1 MLSLS
6 KIWTLPS
13 RGQCWVYFTGSDIVP
28 LLLLAAAM
36 RCFAPAEDVYI
47 SQMQDT
53 DTFHWMQSLNS
64 WHKVRLFM
72 CFQSVTNE
80 SSSICQKNLGRGK
93 GGAHRWTTAVP
104 WVYWLCQNVTSFL
117 HGNSCLF
124 ARKILRALTTWS
136 WQLLRCADVNSAL

>member
-13 RGQCWVYFTGSDIVP
+13 RGQCWVYFTGSDVVP
-28 LLLLAAAM
+28 LLLLAGQWGALHQQRMFTFLKCRTQTPFTGCSPWTADIRFVFSCVFRAWLM
-36 RCFAPAEDVYI
+36 KAPQYV
-47 SQMQDT
+47 
-53 DTFHWMQSLNS
+53 
-64 WHKVRLFM
+64 K
-72 CFQSVTNE
+72 
-80 SSSICQKNLGRGK
+80 KNLGRGK

-124 ARKILRALTTWS
+124 ARKILHALTTWS